1 MPTIV
6 IKENQTLFD
15 LSLQLYGSTDYI
27 YKIVQD
33 NPAIPHIHAGN
44 LVGMVITYDEQKID
58 LTQYFKVNNKTIVT
72 GLPIIDTGRAF
83 DDSFDFSFG

>member
-1 MPTIV
+1 
-6 IKENQTLFD
+6 
-15 LSLQLYGSTDYI
+15 
-27 YKIVQD
+27 
-33 NPAIPHIHAGN
+33 
-44 LVGMVITYDEQKID
+44 MVITYDEQKID